1 MYPFSQA
8 VTPAVRSHLE
18 AQTNFLNDI
27 SKSLFRSFQQVVE
40 LNIQLTQ
47 TMLEES
53 ATAGQQILTSERH
66 TDAIG
71 AAASRAQ
78 PATDKLRAYQQ
89 HISRLAADA
98 QVDLTRVTEDHV
110 QKTTQTARALADE
123 VARVATEETERGMRK
138 QEDTMRQ
145 FSDPF
150 KTSGSR
156 HDGQQASRGNGSGG
170 NGGGS
175 SSATL
180 QSGAQGSSQSAD
192 GQGNLADSIRPG
204 ASAASQQGNRPITPP
219 RNA

>member
-8 VTPAVRSHLE
+8 VTPAVRNHLE

-27 SKSLFRSFQQVVE
+27 SKSLFRSFQQIVE

-150 KTSGSR
+150 NTSGSR
-156 HDGQQASRGNGSGG
+156 HDGQQASRGNGG
-170 NGGGS
+170 NGSG
-175 SSATL
+175 ATL

-192 GQGNLADSIRPG
+192 GQGNLADSIRPSAG
-204 ASAASQQGNRPITPP
+204 AAAQQGNRPITPP

>member
-1 MYPFSQA
+1 MYPYSQA

-40 LNIQLTQ
+40 LNIQLAQ

-53 ATAGQQILTSERH
+53 ATAGQQMLTSERH

-89 HISRLAADA
+89 HISRVAADA

-156 HDGQQASRGNGSGG
+156 NDGQQASRGNS
-170 NGGGS
+170 GGGS
-175 SSATL
+175 SGATL

-192 GQGNLADSIRPG
+192 GQGNLADSIRPTTG
-204 ASAASQQGNRPITPP
+204 ASAQGNRPIPTP
-219 RNA
+219 RNP

>member
-47 TMLEES
+47 TLLEES

-123 VARVATEETERGMRK
+123 VARVATEETERGLRK
-138 QEDTMRQ
+138 QEDSLRQ

-156 HDGQQASRGNGSGG
+156 QDGQQASRGNGSGG

-192 GQGNLADSIRPG
+192 GQGNLADSIRPSAG
-204 ASAASQQGNRPITPP
+204 AAQGNRPITPP